1 MKAKVA
7 RAMTT
12 LFTAI
17 MVIAIAF
24 PFVWLLLGSFKT
36 MRQLFAIPL
45 AFLPEQWSFDNYF
58 EVLRVQPFGRYL
70 WNSFAVATLSTL
82 LIVVVSS
89 LAGYSLARIP
99 IKGKKFMLILV
110 LTVSLLPPVTLLNPI
125 YQMMSKAG
133 MLNTNVGLA
142 LVLSAVELP
151 TAVWLL
157 TSFFQTIPMEIEESA
172 MLDGASVMKTFV
184 KIVMPLVMPG
194 VFTVNIMSFIT
205 VWNNFIFASVLN
217 QHKTARTVT
226 IALTM
231 FETETYTPWHI
242 ISAAAILSSVPL
254 IVIVLL
260 LQKRIVSGLM
270 EGGVKG

>member
-7 RAMTT
+7 HAMT
-12 LFTAI
+12 LIFTVI

-24 PFVWLLLGSFKT
+24 PFIWLLLGSFKT

-45 AFLPEQWSFDNYF
+45 VFLPEQWSFDNYF

-99 IKGKKFMLILV
+99 IKGKKFVLILV

-194 VFTVNIMSFIT
+194 VFTVSIMSFIT

>member
-7 RAMTT
+7 RAMT
-12 LFTAI
+12 LIFTVI

-24 PFVWLLLGSFKT
+24 PFIWLLLGSFKT

-45 AFLPEQWSFDNYF
+45 VFLPEQWSFDNYF

-99 IKGKKFMLILV
+99 IKGKKFVLILV

-194 VFTVNIMSFIT
+194 VFTVSIMSFIT

>member
-1 MKAKVA
+1 MKAKIA
-7 RAMTT
+7 RAMTL

-17 MVIAIAF
+17 MVIVIAF

-45 AFLPEQWSFDNYF
+45 VFLPEQWTFDNYL
-58 EVLRVQPFGRYL
+58 EVFRVQPFGRYL
-70 WNSFAVATLSTL
+70 WNSFTVATLSTL
-82 LIVVVSS
+82 LIVGASS
-89 LAGYSLARIP
+89 LAGYALASIP
-99 IKGKKFMLILV
+99 IKGKKLVLILV

-125 YQMMSKAG
+125 YRMMSNAG
-133 MLNTNVGLA
+133 MLNTNMGLT
-142 LVLSAVELP
+142 LVLAAVELP

-157 TSFFQTIPMEIEESA
+157 TSFFQTIPVEIEESA
-172 MLDGASVMKTFV
+172 MLDGASVVKTFV
-184 KIVMPLVMPG
+184 EIVMPLVMPG
-194 VFTVNIMSFIT
+194 VFTVSIMSFIA

-231 FETETYTPWHI
+231 FETETYTPWHV